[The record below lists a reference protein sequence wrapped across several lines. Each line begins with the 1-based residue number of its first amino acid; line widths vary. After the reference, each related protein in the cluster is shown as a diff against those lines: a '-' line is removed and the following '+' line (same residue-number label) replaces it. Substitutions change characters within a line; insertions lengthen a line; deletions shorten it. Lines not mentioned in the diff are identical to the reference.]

1 MVKTIGVMRIAKFIA
16 IALACAAFGCGPSVP
31 PGPTWELYLAPP
43 SKGAVVGYNYA
54 APVSEWRR
62 ANDRAYASLQEC
74 LAARADMLS
83 AWSSE
88 ARGYARAGASSF
100 GIQID
105 RLRSGQC
112 LASNDPNLTIH

>member
-1 MVKTIGVMRIAKFIA
+1 MRFRIIAA
-16 IALACAAFGCGPSVP
+16 IALAFTAFGCGPSVP

-43 SKGAVVGYNYA
+43 SKGPVVGYDYR

-74 LAARADMLS
+74 IAARSDLMS

-88 ARGYARAGASSF
+88 ARSYPHSGASSF
-100 GIQID
+100 GIQIE

-112 LASNDPNLTIH
+112 LASDDSRLIIH

>member
-1 MVKTIGVMRIAKFIA
+1 MVS
-16 IALACAAFGCGPSVP
+16 ALALGFTVFGCGPSAP

-43 SKGAVVGYNYA
+43 SKGAVVGYDYQ

-74 LAARADMLS
+74 LAARSDMVS

-88 ARGYARAGASSF
+88 ARGYARSGASSF
-100 GIQID
+100 GIQIE

-112 LASNDPNLTIH
+112 LASNDPQLIIR

>member
-1 MVKTIGVMRIAKFIA
+1 MRFGIIAA
-16 IALACAAFGCGPSVP
+16 IALALTAFGCGPSAP

-43 SKGAVVGYNYA
+43 TEGAVVGYDYR
-54 APVSEWRR
+54 APVSEWKR
-62 ANDRAYASLQEC
+62 ANDRAYSSLQQC
-74 LAARADMLS
+74 LAARTDLVS

-88 ARGYARAGASSF
+88 ARGYARSRASSF

-112 LASNDPNLTIH
+112 LASDDSRLIVR